1 MAPPRV
7 QVAKI
12 LLVFGAALLVAGAL
26 AIVVNRQYVL
36 GGLSLAAGLLD
47 LGYALTNRRASR

>member
-1 MAPPRV
+1 MAAPRV

-12 LLVFGAALLVAGAL
+12 LLVLGSALLVAGAL
-26 AIVVNRQYVL
+26 AIFVNRQFVL

-47 LGYALTNRRASR
+47 LGYAITNRRASR

>member
-1 MAPPRV
+1 MATPRAR
-7 QVAKI
+7 VAKI
-12 LLVFGAALLVAGAL
+12 LLVLGSALVVAGAF

-47 LGYALTNRRASR
+47 LGYAITNRRGAR